1 MPKRISRTPAEQ
13 AQKFRDEAE
22 TRRNN
27 GLPSIAEA
35 DEAVDEMIKKNI
47 RDRGA

>member
-1 MPKRISRTPAEQ
+1 MPKRISR
-13 AQKFRDEAE
+13 KFRDEAE

-27 GLPSIAEA
+27 GLPSVEEA
-35 DEAVDEMIKKNI
+35 DAAVDEMIKKNI